1 MRHIA
6 ILTCLEAC
14 RVCTGAACLE
24 AWNKRERQFSRYA
37 GEEAQLNAFLH
48 CNGCHS
54 DPMSDP
60 GLAEKL
66 QRLTESG
73 VDTVH
78 LGVCTVKHETGVLC
92 PTMKTL
98 AEMLQQRGMEIV
110 EGTH

>member
-1 MRHIA
+1 MRFFTA
-6 ILTCLEAC
+6 M
-14 RVCTGAACLE
+14 G
-24 AWNKRERQFSRYA
+24 
-37 GEEAQLNAFLH
+37 
-48 CNGCHS
+48 GCHS

-66 QRLTESG
+66 QRLTEIG

-78 LGVCTVKHETGVLC
+78 LGVCAVKHETGVLC

>member
-1 MRHIA
+1 MSAPVR
-6 ILTCLEAC
+6 
-14 RVCTGAACLE
+14 R
-24 AWNKRERQFSRYA
+24 AWKHGTRENGSFPAMRERR
-37 GEEAQLNAFLH
+37 AQLNAFLH

-60 GLAEKL
+60 GITEKL
-66 QRLTESG
+66 QRLTAMG